1 MDTEQD
7 PIAGVLTAVTKILN
21 RLSVPY
27 FITGG
32 VALLKWG
39 RVRSTA
45 DIDLVV
51 HLLPQKLSSLA
62 KELLTI
68 DKYSYVEEKAMREAL
83 ETKGEFNFI
92 HGTSGVKVDFW
103 IQKEDDFSAG
113 QMKRRIKEEIDG
125 DVIYFCAPEDLILN
139 KLLWHKESGSALQ
152 LEDVKSVLERQKN
165 LDFGYINKWSIAHS
179 TSETLEALK
188 QKL

>member
-7 PIAGVLTAVTKILN
+7 PIAGVLTAVARILN
-21 RLSVPY
+21 RLNAPY

-39 RVRSTA
+39 HLRSTA

-51 HLLPQKLSSLA
+51 HLLPQKLSLLA
-62 KELLTI
+62 KELLRI
-68 DKYSYVEEKAMREAL
+68 DKYSYVDEKAMREAL

-103 IQKEDDFSAG
+103 IQKGDDFSAG
-113 QMKRRIKEEIDG
+113 QMKRRIMEEVDG
-125 DVIYFCAPEDLILN
+125 EVIYFCTPEDLILN
-139 KLLWHKESGSALQ
+139 KLLWHKENGSALQ

-165 LDFGYINKWSIAHS
+165 LDFDYINKWSKAHS
-179 TSETLEALK
+179 ISETLEALK